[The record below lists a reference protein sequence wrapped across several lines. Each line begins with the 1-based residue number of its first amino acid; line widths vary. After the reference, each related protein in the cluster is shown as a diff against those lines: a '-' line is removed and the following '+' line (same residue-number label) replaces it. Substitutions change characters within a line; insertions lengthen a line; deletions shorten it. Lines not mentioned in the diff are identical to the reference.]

1 MERLTDERFIAAK
14 LRIDY
19 LRKNQLHFTADLMDA
34 LIAEIEPLRQAEP
47 LTVQVEIPPLYPEG
61 TCSEKCPLIC
71 DGFCKKGWL
80 TRKITDYGTPQYR
93 TLLKPGPPCPRY
105 KEKP

>member
-47 LTVQVEIPPLYPEG
+47 FTVQKEG
-61 TCSEKCPLIC
+61 K
-71 DGFCKKGWL
+71 
-80 TRKITDYGTPQYR
+80 
-93 TLLKPGPPCPRY
+93 
-105 KEKP
+105 

>member
-1 MERLTDERFIAAK
+1 MERLTDDSILLIERLILQEHYDK
-14 LRIDY
+14 EDL
-19 LRKNQLHFTADLMDA
+19 LLLVGQVKN
-34 LIAEIEPLRQAEP
+34 EIEALRP
-47 LTVQVEIPPLYPEG
+47 KPFTVPVEIPPLYPEG

-93 TLLKPGPPCPRY
+93 TLLKPGPPCPRHEEG
-105 KEKP
+105 K